1 MRKNKR
7 MGKKRQ
13 IIQMEVFTVI
23 SQELGERHLRYIR
36 GILREGRIY
45 KGYFYTMYG
54 LEARKFKIPA
64 K

>member
-1 MRKNKR
+1 M
-7 MGKKRQ
+7 
-13 IIQMEVFTVI
+13 IQMEVFTVI